1 MKTSHICMIA
11 ALAIVAVPTREALA
25 HEGHDNLPSTGVTV
39 RGNRLL
45 ISPQA
50 EKSLGIATTVV
61 HLQDLEHDVRANGSV
76 EVPWRQHA
84 YATTLSGGRVERVLA
99 QMGEEVSAG
108 QELARI
114 ESPDVETAQLDLLKA
129 ASALELAERMV
140 TQRAA
145 LLRNGSIAERRLLE
159 SEADRDHW
167 TAERGIAWRKLLAL
181 GLTPK
186 TLDEVLT
193 TGKPVRTVPVISPIR
208 GVVSVADVH
217 VGQVVQP
224 WQQIYEIVDLSKL
237 WVHGQIL
244 ESDCLAVAE
253 GEHVRI
259 TFDALPDQTFE
270 GQVDHLGIKLD
281 PELHA
286 LHVHVAVD
294 NSAGQLRAGMF
305 GRLNIR
311 ASVARDVVACPI
323 DAIFERGSQTC
334 VLVQE
339 RAGEYVCQPVMLG
352 LRSGKLVEVTDGLFP
367 GDPVVTLGKRE
378 LVSLL
383 PAVPTTIVTKMAAK
397 PDAKSVVAPAVI
409 ELPTTGKAV
418 AYSTV
423 TGRVSAIR
431 VEHGEMVRA
440 GQVLAEVESVELR
453 RLELDLLQARVRE
466 KLAQSGL
473 TRLRRLV
480 TEGSGAEKDLW
491 QFETEVENLQSTVTS
506 LKNKLSLLGLSEE
519 DIRLVEAIDVG
530 GSNASDA
537 VPTAFQ
543 VRAPLDGRITDFKL
557 SIGQVVNPQDELFE
571 IQNQSQVLVRGYVHE
586 QDSAKVHVGQSA
598 EIQIV
603 ADPNFTATAKI
614 LRTAP
619 VLSNFG
625 RATTV
630 WAQLDN
636 VDRRLKDG
644 MLARMKINTTTAP
657 PKTTQNHPRHSH
669 SGAIVHTKKI
679 TAARKVFYLESLVS
693 SL

>member
-1 MKTSHICMIA
+1 MKLIPIYIIA
-11 ALAIVAVPTREALA
+11 AVAIQATQALIVQA

-50 EKSLGIATTVV
+50 EKSLGLTTTVV
-61 HLQDLEHDVRANGSV
+61 HLQDLEYDVRANGSV

-84 YATTLSGGRVERVLA
+84 FATTLSGGRVERVLV
-99 QMGEEVSAG
+99 QMGEQVEAG

-114 ESPDVETAQLDLLKA
+114 ESPDVETAQLELIKA
-129 ASALELAERMV
+129 ASALDLAERMV
-140 TQRAA
+140 KQREA
-145 LLRNGSIAERRLLE
+145 LLRNANIAERRVLE
-159 SEADRDHW
+159 SQADRDHW

-208 GVVSVADVH
+208 GVVSAADVH

-224 WQQIYEIVDLSKL
+224 WQQIYEIVDLSTL

-253 GEHVRI
+253 GQRVSI

-294 NSAGQLRAGMF
+294 NSAGQLRSGMF
-305 GRLNIR
+305 GRLKIR
-311 ASVARDVVACPI
+311 ASVAKDVVACPI
-323 DAIFERGSQTC
+323 DAIFERGDRSC
-334 VLVQE
+334 VLVQD
-339 RAGEYVCQPVMLG
+339 RAGEFVCQPITLG
-352 LRSGKLVEVTDGLFP
+352 LRSGKMVEVTDGLFP
-367 GDPVVTLGKRE
+367 GDPVVKLGKRE
-378 LVSLL
+378 LASLL
-383 PAVPTTIVTKMAAK
+383 PAIPTALITKVAATTAAAK
-397 PDAKSVVAPAVI
+397 SIVAPAVI
-409 ELPTTGKAV
+409 ELPTAGKAV

-423 TGRVSAIR
+423 TGRIAGIR
-431 VEHGEMVRA
+431 VEHGETVRA

-453 RLELDLLQARVRE
+453 KLELDLLQARVRE
-466 KLAQSGL
+466 KLAASGL
-473 TRLRRLV
+473 DRLRRLV
-480 TEGSGAEKDLW
+480 AEGSGAEKDLW
-491 QFETEVENLQSTVTS
+491 QFETDVENQQSTVTS
-506 LKNKLSLLGLSEE
+506 LKNKLSLLGLSDE
-519 DIRLVEAIDVG
+519 DIRKVEAIDIG
-530 GSNASDA
+530 GSSITDA
-537 VPTAFQ
+537 VPTSFQ
-543 VRAPLDGRITDFKL
+543 VRAPMDGRITDFEL

-571 IQNQSQVLVRGYVHE
+571 IQDQSQVLVRGYVHE
-586 QDSAKVHVGQSA
+586 QDSAKVGVGQTA

-603 ADPNFTATAKI
+603 ADPEFAATAKI
-614 LRTAP
+614 VRTAP

-636 VDRRLKDG
+636 ASGRLKDG
-644 MLARMKINTTTAP
+644 MLARMTINTASATPQAAQGASAAVSKSP
-657 PKTTQNHPRHSH
+657 PNK
-669 SGAIVHTKKI
+669 
-679 TAARKVFYLESLVS
+679 
-693 SL
+693 

>member
-1 MKTSHICMIA
+1 MKQISLYTIA
-11 ALAIVAVPTREALA
+11 VLLIFAKHSSVTLA
-25 HEGHDNLPSTGVTV
+25 HEGHDSLPSTGVTV

-50 EKSLGIATTVV
+50 EKSLGLTTTVV

-99 QMGEEVSAG
+99 PLGEQVEAG

-114 ESPDVETAQLDLLKA
+114 ESPDVETAQLDLIKA
-129 ASALELAERMV
+129 ATALELAERMV

-145 LLRNGSIAERRLLE
+145 LLRNGNIAERRVLE
-159 SEADRDHW
+159 SQADRDHW

-208 GVVSVADVH
+208 GVVSAADVH

-224 WQQIYEIVDLSKL
+224 WQQIYEIVDLSSL

-253 GEHVRI
+253 GQRVSI

-294 NSAGQLRAGMF
+294 NAAGQLRAGMF
-305 GRLNIR
+305 GRLKIR
-311 ASVARDVVACPI
+311 ANVARDVVACPI
-323 DAIFERGSQTC
+323 DAIFERGDQSC

-339 RAGEYVCQPVMLG
+339 RAGEYVCQPVTLG
-352 LRSGKLVEVTDGLFP
+352 LRSGKMVEITDGLFP
-367 GDPVVTLGKRE
+367 GDPVVKLGKRE
-378 LVSLL
+378 LASLL
-383 PAVPTTIVTKMAAK
+383 PAIPAASITKTSATGAGVR
-397 PDAKSVVAPAVI
+397 SIVAPAVI
-409 ELPTTGKAV
+409 ELPTAGKAV

-423 TGRVSAIR
+423 TGRVAAIR
-431 VEHGEMVRA
+431 VEHGETVHA
-440 GQVLAEVESVELR
+440 GQVLAEVESIELR
-453 RLELDLLQARVRE
+453 KLELDLLQARVRE
-466 KLAQSGL
+466 KLAASGL
-473 TRLRRLV
+473 ERIRRLV
-480 TEGSGAEKDLW
+480 AEGSGAEKDLW
-491 QFETEVENLQSTVTS
+491 QFETDVENLQSTVTS
-506 LKNKLSLLGLSEE
+506 LKNKLSLLGLSDE
-519 DIRLVEAIDVG
+519 DIRKVEAIDIG
-530 GSNASDA
+530 GSNVTDA
-537 VPTAFQ
+537 VPTSFQ
-543 VRAPLDGRITDFKL
+543 VRAPMDGRITDFKL

-586 QDSAKVHVGQSA
+586 QDSAKVGVGQTA
-598 EIQIV
+598 ETQIV
-603 ADPNFTATAKI
+603 ADPEFAVTAKI
-614 LRTAP
+614 VRTAP
-619 VLSNFG
+619 VLSSFG

-636 VDRRLKDG
+636 ANGRLKDG
-644 MLARMKINTTTAP
+644 MLARMTIDTSSASPQTAQRAANSV
-657 PKTTQNHPRHSH
+657 PKTTP
-669 SGAIVHTKKI
+669 K
-679 TAARKVFYLESLVS
+679 E
-693 SL
+693 